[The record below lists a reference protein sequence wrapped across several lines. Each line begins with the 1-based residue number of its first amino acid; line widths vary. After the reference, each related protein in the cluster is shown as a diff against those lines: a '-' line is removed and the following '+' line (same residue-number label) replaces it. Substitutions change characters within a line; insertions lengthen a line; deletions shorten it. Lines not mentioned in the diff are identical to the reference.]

1 MRGGVVIPS
10 PGPGIQRGWGE
21 ALEGDQAPAL
31 GSEDRQ
37 FKTRTGLPY
46 SLSGPPLA
54 AGSCRTA
61 ASRRRPDTSPALG
74 KGGGG
79 IERGGGKKGDSEGGV
94 GGG

>member
-37 FKTRTGLPY
+37 FKNSYRPSVFTVRA
-46 SLSGPPLA
+46 S
-54 AGSCRTA
+54 AGSRLV
-61 ASRRRPDTSPALG
+61 PD
-74 KGGGG
+74 
-79 IERGGGKKGDSEGGV
+79 GGV
-94 GGG
+94 TAPA